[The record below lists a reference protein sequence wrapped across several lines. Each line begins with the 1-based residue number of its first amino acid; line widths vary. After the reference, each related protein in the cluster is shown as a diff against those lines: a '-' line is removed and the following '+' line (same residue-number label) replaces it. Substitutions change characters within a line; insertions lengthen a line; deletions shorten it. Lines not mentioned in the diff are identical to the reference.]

1 MKKDM
6 LDKAKEEAKGK
17 NATPVSSSIKVPT
30 PIKKQ
35 QKERKTCAF
44 TTTLT
49 PTNKAKLV
57 KLAEESGMSISNLI
71 TFWIENAE

>member
-17 NATPVSSSIKVPT
+17 SANSIVATVKVPT

-35 QKERKTCAF
+35 QKEKKSCAF